1 MLDRLAAAIGVESTK
16 LSLGIT
22 LSHLKKAK
30 EVAQPILGTVF
41 IVLNERF
48 FCYHKNSKYLSFK
61 TG

>member
-41 IVLNERF
+41 IVFDKGF
-48 FCYHKNSKYLSFK
+48 FYQLEDFKRLSF
-61 TG
+61 

>member
-1 MLDRLAAAIGVESTK
+1 MLDRLAAAIGLESTK

-41 IVLNERF
+41 IVFNEGYFYEIKNLRRF
-48 FCYHKNSKYLSFK
+48 SF
-61 TG
+61 